1 MVIMSRP
8 ALDKL
13 NSMGYVKTST
23 RTNLVKSIIGMAVRV
38 GMPKPDI
45 STENAFLKTLRDA
58 ESIGYSA
65 SASGTYLSTVLWPK
79 MGIWK
84 DIESKS
90 TRVLS
95 ERVASVVAR
104 GELEIGF
111 QQISEILPIE
121 GALLVGPIPSSM
133 QKVTVFAAAVT
144 GNAKNP
150 EMAWMLIEYLSSK
163 RVADVIHSTGLVPM
177 VLESG
182 STKRYDK
189 PGTAL
194 P

>member
-1 MVIMSRP
+1 MSRP

-13 NSMGYVKTST
+13 NSMGYIKTST

-84 DIESKS
+84 DIESKN

>member
-1 MVIMSRP
+1 
-8 ALDKL
+8 
-13 NSMGYVKTST
+13 
-23 RTNLVKSIIGMAVRV
+23 
-38 GMPKPDI
+38 MPKPDI

-104 GELEIGF
+104 RELEIGF

-163 RVADVIHSTGLVPM
+163 RVAEVIHSTGLVPM